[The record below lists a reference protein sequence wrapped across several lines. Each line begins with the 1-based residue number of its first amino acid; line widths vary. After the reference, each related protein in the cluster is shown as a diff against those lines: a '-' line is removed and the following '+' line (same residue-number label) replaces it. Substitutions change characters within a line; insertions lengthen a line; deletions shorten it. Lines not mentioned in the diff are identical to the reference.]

1 MQWGRRSAGDNAL
14 SDSGAAPM
22 SSMGLSNMRKMTM
35 FYLLAALLMMGFG
48 LWRGEGATVL
58 SKGINLCMECV
69 GIG

>member
-1 MQWGRRSAGDNAL
+1 M
-14 SDSGAAPM
+14 
-22 SSMGLSNMRKMTM
+22 SNMRKMTM

-48 LWRGEGATVL
+48 EGATVL

>member
-1 MQWGRRSAGDNAL
+1 MKRTTL
-14 SDSGAAPM
+14 
-22 SSMGLSNMRKMTM
+22 LC
-35 FYLLAALLMMGFG
+35 LLAALLMMGFG